1 MKYKM
6 KGEKEAETFFKFG
19 PNFTFTGSPTT
30 LMSGF
35 SECFSIAC
43 FQMLS
48 CPLF

>member
-43 FQMLS
+43 FQKLS